1 MANACVPVGD
11 NKLLELLLDQLKM
24 WRRLEWRKDNQLR
37 ESKETQ
43 KKMMMRKILRLH
55 EKC

>member
-1 MANACVPVGD
+1 M
-11 NKLLELLLDQLKM
+11 LELLLDQLKM

-43 KKMMMRKILRLH
+43 KKMMMRKILLLH